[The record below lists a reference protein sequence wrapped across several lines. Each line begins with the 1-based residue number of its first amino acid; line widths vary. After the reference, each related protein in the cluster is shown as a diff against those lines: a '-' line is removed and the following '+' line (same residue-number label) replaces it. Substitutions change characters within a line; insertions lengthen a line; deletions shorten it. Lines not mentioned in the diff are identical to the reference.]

1 LTAGRTLNGSQI
13 QHKRAKGTGDN
24 EREPSVIVPRYAS
37 LSASSPT
44 RSKVSD
50 AFCFGDTF
58 LFAKGD
64 LTVPNPTTTAILRAG
79 DLADRTIF
87 FRNDLALAEDPQMSR
102 NPHGFAFAI
111 ADPSALAR
119 EIARGAQQQ
128 VALFLASGGVLIIHP
143 EPARFFEV
151 PVLLPLPE
159 GLSYIP

>member
-1 LTAGRTLNGSQI
+1 MPQ
-13 QHKRAKGTGDN
+13 K
-24 EREPSVIVPRYAS
+24 SV
-37 LSASSPT
+37 L
-44 RSKVSD
+44 
-50 AFCFGDTF
+50 F

-87 FRNDLALAEDPQMSR
+87 FRNDLALAEDPRMSR

-119 EIARGAQQQ
+119 EIARGTQQR
-128 VALFLASGGVLIIHP
+128 VALFLASGGELIIHP

-159 GLSYIP
+159 DLSYIP